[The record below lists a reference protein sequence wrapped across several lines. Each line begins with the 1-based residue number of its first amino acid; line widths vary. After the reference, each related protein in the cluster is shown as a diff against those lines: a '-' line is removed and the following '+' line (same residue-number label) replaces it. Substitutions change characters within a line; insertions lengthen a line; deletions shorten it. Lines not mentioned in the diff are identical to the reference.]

1 MTAKTTKGE
10 AVEDAA
16 VQAEEDAAAEE
27 AAEAALAEEEA
38 AAVVRKARPAAK
50 RKRRVRVIEVID
62 DEDLDDVLEALDAED
77 EAEEAEEEPAP
88 RPAKAKPK
96 PKPVAKAKPVSTAK
110 PVKAPPKPR
119 PPVEDAETADEPDEE
134 PRPAGQTVFGLGV
147 PQAVVVVVLVA
158 LLASL
163 ALWQWR
169 SASAQSSKQDERDA
183 VSKVASAYG
192 DIVYNYNAGNYQ
204 AQSAKVQKLLAG
216 DLLEEYKKNA
226 LPTVASAFQADP
238 QMVLTTKTNQV
249 FVGSVDGRFATAVL
263 MLDLTL
269 KTKSGAVDEPAT
281 LLRLSLGKIDGEWKI
296 TQQYPSG
303 INDQNRNRQQGG
315 LPAVPGGGATS
326 PTPKAEKSDKPKN

>member
-10 AVEDAA
+10 AVEDEA
-16 VQAEEDAAAEE
+16 VPAEEDAAAEASAE
-27 AAEAALAEEEA
+27 EAEASTEEA
-38 AAVVRKARPAAK
+38 AAVVRKARPAAR

-77 EAEEAEEEPAP
+77 AAEEAEEEPAP
-88 RPAKAKPK
+88 RPVKAK
-96 PKPVAKAKPVSTAK
+96 PKPVAKPKPASTAK
-110 PVKAPPKPR
+110 TVKAPPKPR
-119 PPVEDAETADEPDEE
+119 PSVEDAQEPDEE
-134 PRPAGQTVFGLGV
+134 PRAAGQTVFGLGV

-169 SASAQSSKQDERDA
+169 SASSQSSKQDEREA
-183 VSKVASAYG
+183 VSKVAFAYG
-192 DIVYNYNAGNYQ
+192 DNAYNYNAGNYQ
-204 AQSAKVQKLLAG
+204 AQAAKVQKFIAG
-216 DLLEEYKKNA
+216 DLLEEYKKNV
-226 LPTVASAFQADP
+226 LPGVASALQANP
-238 QMVLTTKTNQV
+238 QMVLTSKTHQV

-281 LLRLSLGKIDGEWKI
+281 LLRLSLGKIDGAWKI